1 MLSGTEKA
9 NCSKAFALMWD
20 IWKRYGIR
28 HSEADEWAAIL
39 LVSDEI
45 MKMFPDDSTALN
57 NTMRKTALTL
67 LTGLEKRA
75 DELREEEQQ
84 AHGKGNN
91 GS

>member
-1 MLSGTEKA
+1 MGYL
-9 NCSKAFALMWD
+9 
-20 IWKRYGIR
+20 KRYGIR

-75 DELREEEQQ
+75 DELREEET
-84 AHGKGNN
+84 HGKRESGT
-91 GS
+91 

>member
-1 MLSGTEKA
+1 
-9 NCSKAFALMWD
+9 MWD
-20 IWKRYGIR
+20 IWKHYGIR
-28 HSEADEWAAIL
+28 HSEADEWATVL
-39 LVSDEI
+39 SVSDEI

-84 AHGKGNN
+84 AHGKRESGT
-91 GS
+91 

>member
-1 MLSGTEKA
+1 
-9 NCSKAFALMWD
+9 MWD
-20 IWKRYGIR
+20 IWKHYGIR
-28 HSEADEWAAIL
+28 HSEADEWATVL
-39 LVSDEI
+39 SVSDEI

-57 NTMRKTALTL
+57 NTMRKTVLTL

>member
-1 MLSGTEKA
+1 
-9 NCSKAFALMWD
+9 
-20 IWKRYGIR
+20 
-28 HSEADEWAAIL
+28 
-39 LVSDEI
+39 VSDEI

-75 DELREEEQQ
+75 DELREEDI
-84 AHGKGNN
+84 HGKGNN

>member
-20 IWKRYGIR
+20 IWKHYGIR
-28 HSEADEWAAIL
+28 HSEADEWAAVL

-57 NTMRKTALTL
+57 NTMRKTVLTL

-75 DELREEEQQ
+75 DELREEET
-84 AHGKGNN
+84 HGKGND